1 MDYFGKKKIQ
11 IYQQHPYVDY
21 ILNILANSLNKF
33 KLKKKK
39 KKKQQQQQQQQQQ
52 QNYLNLLDGFL
63 LGKQDN
69 KITIKLS

>member
-33 KLKKKK
+33 KLKQKTK
-39 KKKQQQQQQQQQQ
+39 
-52 QNYLNLLDGFL
+52 
-63 LGKQDN
+63 
-69 KITIKLS
+69 KLSKLVGWIPIRQTR

>member
-1 MDYFGKKKIQ
+1 MNGLFWEKKIQ

-39 KKKQQQQQQQQQQ
+39 KK
-52 QNYLNLLDGFL
+52 
-63 LGKQDN
+63 
-69 KITIKLS
+69 TTTTTATATTTKLSKLVGWIPIRQTR

>member
-1 MDYFGKKKIQ
+1 MNGLFWEKKIQ

-39 KKKQQQQQQQQQQ
+39 
-52 QNYLNLLDGFL
+52 NNNNNNSNSNN
-63 LGKQDN
+63 N
-69 KITIKLS
+69 KII

>member
-1 MDYFGKKKIQ
+1 MNGLFWEKKIQ

-33 KLKKKK
+33 KLKK